1 MSIITAL
8 HSMNVIPSL
17 ISRTVSVDVKYHVYF
32 LTYDERC
39 WVGSP
44 VSACACVRVCGCVR
58 ACACERQDY
67 VTGSLLSGHLR
78 DVTGAYHVSF
88 YFMSGSGLLSA
99 AVLMLTLLLPTKEKK
114 AQDEEKTL
122 NRHKIQLNHRRLSN
136 QAFSRNTEADG

>member
-44 VSACACVRVCGCVR
+44 VSARACVRVPVNARITSLGLYFQVISVTSQAPTTCRSTSCLAP
-58 ACACERQDY
+58 ACCLQP
-67 VTGSLLSGHLR
+67 
-78 DVTGAYHVSF
+78 F
-88 YFMSGSGLLSA
+88 
-99 AVLMLTLLLPTKEKK
+99 
-114 AQDEEKTL
+114 
-122 NRHKIQLNHRRLSN
+122 
-136 QAFSRNTEADG
+136 